1 MQALVD
7 IVNGGTGSIQRIFA
21 FFIIGGL
28 ILAGI
33 LTLGATTAAPVVA
46 DQIGARAESLGEKA
60 IEAAQEERRAAE
72 MGKDG
77 WGYGESGRRS
87 GTGSTRNADG
97 ERVGGWGN
105 E

>member
-60 IEAAQEERRAAE
+60 IDAAFRPPITGLIEQLSDDEA
-72 MGKDG
+72 
-77 WGYGESGRRS
+77 
-87 GTGSTRNADG
+87 
-97 ERVGGWGN
+97 
-105 E
+105 